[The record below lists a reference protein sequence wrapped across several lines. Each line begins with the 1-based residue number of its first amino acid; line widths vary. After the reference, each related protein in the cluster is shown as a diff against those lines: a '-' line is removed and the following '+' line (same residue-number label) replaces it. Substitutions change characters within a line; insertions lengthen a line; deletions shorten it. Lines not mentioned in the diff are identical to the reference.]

1 MKKHYKLLLLEAAFA
16 ILNRLM
22 TIWLFWY
29 LVSAQQHPDVGKE
42 TKGDRRRKAMR
53 EFIKSRTISEQHKGS
68 NTDSMKV
75 EQVMISVVT
84 LRLTV

>member
-1 MKKHYKLLLLEAAFA
+1 
-16 ILNRLM
+16 
-22 TIWLFWY
+22 
-29 LVSAQQHPDVGKE
+29 
-42 TKGDRRRKAMR
+42 MR